1 MAEIHELSDLLA
13 NQIAAGEVIE
23 RPASVVKELVENAI
37 DANADQVQVV
47 VDNAGLDL
55 IKVIDNGDGIPS
67 EQVPL
72 AFVRH
77 ATSKIQNRHDLFN
90 VLTLGF
96 RGEALPSIASV
107 ADVTLQTKTKD
118 ASDGFTYQVKGGQVV
133 QETPAAGRLGTIVAV
148 RNLFYNTPARLK
160 YLKKPQTELSLIV
173 DVVNHLALAHPE
185 KALVLTHNGKTLVK
199 TTGSGD
205 LRQVL
210 AAIYDRKTAE
220 KMVDFSG
227 SSEHFKVSGY
237 LTLPEQTRASRSYLA
252 VLVNHRFVKNFSVSN
267 AIIKGYGSKL
277 MVGRFPIGAVSIE
290 LDPLLV
296 DVNVHPQKA
305 EIRLSE
311 QGELT
316 DLLTEIVRDR
326 LSAENLIPDALEN
339 LGQQA
344 EDSAHPGMAPTAG
357 AGQTASGA
365 PASKKEERDY
375 TGIPD
380 LGHEMPPAVRAV
392 KLASLPAIEIDA
404 ARVIQLSDK
413 SYLDDQAVLA
423 FANRYAKEGFVE
435 IFEEAKKG
443 KSSSAEAETAGSFD
457 AAGADVAQTTAAYAV
472 DEDDSVDAVPEND
485 GLSGADTP
493 TQTRTAGFNSPS
505 VHPNDGE
512 QEQAG
517 AHALDFADPAQESG
531 KKQKPVNLD
540 LDVDNENEQG
550 FPNLDY
556 IGQMHGTFLFAQDK
570 DKLYLIDQH
579 AAQERLNYEFYRKQV
594 GEVSDNQ
601 QVLLQPLTLTYSTA
615 DVLKILDKQETLQ
628 AVGLA
633 VEEFGPNTL
642 ALYEHPTWVK
652 PDQVESTV
660 KEMIDWVLAQ
670 GDLTVA
676 AFREKAAIMMSCKRA
691 IKANWHISSDE
702 ARTLLA
708 DLAKAE
714 NPYNCP
720 HGRPV
725 LTAFTLTEMERMFK
739 RIQDSHESWQNYDN
753 HPF

>member
-1 MAEIHELSDLLA
+1 MAKIHELSDLIA

-37 DANADQVQVV
+37 DASATQVDVV
-47 VDNAGLDL
+47 VDNAGLDM
-55 IKVIDNGDGIPS
+55 IKVIDNGDGI
-67 EQVPL
+67 EADQVPL

-77 ATSKIQNRHDLFN
+77 ATSKIENRHDLFK
-90 VLTLGF
+90 VMTLGF

-107 ADVTLQTKTKD
+107 ADVTLQTRTKD

-133 QETPAAGRLGTIVAV
+133 QQTPAAGRFGTIVSV

-185 KALVLTHNGKTLVK
+185 KALTLTHNGKTLVK
-199 TTGSGD
+199 TAGNGD

-210 AAIYDRKTAE
+210 ASIYDRKTAE

-227 SSEHFKVSGY
+227 QSEHFKVSGY

-316 DLLTEIVRDR
+316 DLLTRVIAQR
-326 LSAENLIPDALEN
+326 LAKENLIPDALEN
-339 LGQQA
+339 LGQ
-344 EDSAHPGMAPTAG
+344 ETDELVHPGMAPVEKKVEKAEAAVTTAG
-357 AGQTASGA
+357 TFLN
-365 PASKKEERDY
+365 PAERS
-375 TGIPD
+375 
-380 LGHEMPPAVRAV
+380 V
-392 KLASLPAIEIDA
+392 KLATLPAIVVDEK
-404 ARVIQLSDK
+404 RVIQLTDK
-413 SYLDDQAVLA
+413 AFLNDAAVLV
-423 FANRYAKEGFVE
+423 FTKRYEAEGFCEPFGPAPSKKNAVVSE
-435 IFEEAKKG
+435 EVDEFFE
-443 KSSSAEAETAGSFD
+443 SADRVAEPTATYEAENVDLFHQPAHEELLVSD
-457 AAGADVAQTTAAYAV
+457 APAPTKKVKV
-472 DEDDSVDAVPEND
+472 EN
-485 GLSGADTP
+485 
-493 TQTRTAGFNSPS
+493 
-505 VHPNDGE
+505 V
-512 QEQAG
+512 
-517 AHALDFADPAQESG
+517 
-531 KKQKPVNLD
+531 D
-540 LDVDNENEQG
+540 LDVDEQNATDNPQG

-615 DVLKILDKQETLQ
+615 DVLKIMDHKEMLAE
-628 AVGLA
+628 VGLS
-633 VEEFGPNTL
+633 VEEFGPNTV
-642 ALYEHPTWVK
+642 ALYEHPTWMK
-652 PDQVESTV
+652 ADQLAETV
-660 KEMIDWVLAQ
+660 KEMIDWTLS
-670 GDLTVA
+670 GEKLTVA

-691 IKANWHISSDE
+691 IKANWHLSDE
-702 ARTLLA
+702 QARQLLK

-739 RIQDSHESWQNYDN
+739 RIQDSHESWQNYDT

>member
-1 MAEIHELSDLLA
+1 MAKIHELSDLLA

-37 DANADQVQVV
+37 DAHASQVDVV

-55 IKVIDNGDGIPS
+55 IKVIDNGEGIEA

-77 ATSKIQNRHDLFN
+77 ATSKIENRHDLFK
-90 VLTLGF
+90 VMTLGF

-107 ADVTLQTKTKD
+107 ADVTLQTRTKE
-118 ASDGFTYQVKGGQVV
+118 ATNGFTYQVKGGQVI
-133 QETPAAGRLGTIVAV
+133 QENPAPGRLGTIVSV

-185 KALVLTHNGKTLVK
+185 KALTLTHNGKTLVK
-199 TTGSGD
+199 TAGNGD

-220 KMVDFSG
+220 KMVDFAG
-227 SSEHFKVSGY
+227 QSEHFKVSGY

-311 QGELT
+311 QDELT
-316 DLLTEIVRDR
+316 KLLTEVIAER
-326 LSAENLIPDALEN
+326 LSEENLIPDALEN
-339 LGQQA
+339 LGQDA
-344 EDSAHPGMAPTAG
+344 SHLAHPGMTLPKEAKA
-357 AGQTASGA
+357 QTTSADDA
-365 PASKKEERDY
+365 NHLPLNPAQRS
-375 TGIPD
+375 
-380 LGHEMPPAVRAV
+380 V
-392 KLASLPAIEIDA
+392 KLGNLPVISLKSNRMIQITDKAYLQDA
-404 ARVIQLSDK
+404 
-413 SYLDDQAVLA
+413 AVLA
-423 FANRYAKEGFVE
+423 FAHRYQNEGFTEPFGKGQKKDPNLVDSMEDRLAAPVATYASDSLKTSEPTKGEAQTSAVE
-435 IFEEAKKG
+435 RSHEQSNPFLDTAHQPTEKAKK
-443 KSSSAEAETAGSFD
+443 
-457 AAGADVAQTTAAYAV
+457 VRV
-472 DEDDSVDAVPEND
+472 EN
-485 GLSGADTP
+485 
-493 TQTRTAGFNSPS
+493 
-505 VHPNDGE
+505 V
-512 QEQAG
+512 
-517 AHALDFADPAQESG
+517 
-531 KKQKPVNLD
+531 D
-540 LDVDNENEQG
+540 LDVDEQSATENPKG

-579 AAQERLNYEFYRKQV
+579 AAQERLNYEFYRRQV

-615 DVLKILDKQETLQ
+615 DVLKIMDHREVLAQ
-628 AVGLA
+628 VGLA
-633 VEEFGPNTL
+633 IEEFGPNTV
-642 ALYEHPTWVK
+642 ALYEHPTWMK
-652 PDQVESTV
+652 ADQLADTV
-660 KEMIDWVLAQ
+660 KEMIDWVLS
-670 GDLTVA
+670 GDELTVA
-676 AFREKAAIMMSCKRA
+676 AFRKKAAIMMSCKRA
-691 IKANWHISSDE
+691 IKANWHISDDE
-702 ARTLLA
+702 ARTLLS

-739 RIQDSHESWQNYDN
+739 RIQDSHESWQNYDT

>member
-1 MAEIHELSDLLA
+1 MAKIHELSDLLA

-37 DANADQVQVV
+37 DANAQQIDVV

-55 IKVIDNGDGIPS
+55 IKVIDNGEGIAN
-67 EQVPL
+67 EDVPL

-77 ATSKIQNRHDLFN
+77 ATSKIENRHDLFK
-90 VLTLGF
+90 VMTLGF

-107 ADVTLQTKTKD
+107 ADVTLQTRT
-118 ASDGFTYQVKGGQVV
+118 ATSENGMTYQVKGGQVV
-133 QETPAAGRLGTIVAV
+133 QESPAAGRYGTIVSV

-160 YLKKPQTELSLIV
+160 YLKKPQTELSLMT
-173 DVVNHLALAHPE
+173 DVMNHLALAHPE
-185 KALVLTHNGKTLVK
+185 RALTLTHNGKVLVK
-199 TTGSGD
+199 TAGNGD

-220 KMVDFSG
+220 KMVAFSG
-227 SSEHFKVSGY
+227 QSEHFKVSGY

-252 VLVNHRFVKNFSVSN
+252 VLVNNRFVKNFSVSN

-290 LDPLLV
+290 LDPLMV

-316 DLLTEIVRDR
+316 DLLTEVIAER
-326 LSAENLIPDALEN
+326 LAQENLIPDALEN
-339 LGQQA
+339 LGK
-344 EDSAHPGMAPTAG
+344 EEVEVNHPGLVAPKKPATVEV
-357 AGQTASGA
+357 QTAKS
-365 PASKKEERDY
+365 
-375 TGIPD
+375 TGGE
-380 LGHEMPPAVRAV
+380 LLNSAQRSV
-392 KLASLPAIEIDA
+392 KLTTLPAITVRKNA
-404 ARVIQLSDK
+404 VIQLTDK
-413 SYLDDQAVLA
+413 AYLH
-423 FANRYAKEGFVE
+423 
-435 IFEEAKKG
+435 
-443 KSSSAEAETAGSFD
+443 D
-457 AAGADVAQTTAAYAV
+457 AAVVSFMSRYQSEAYVEPFGQKTRSVVDDAKMADPLEKRVAEPIADYQNQDFSQHLTMTDQPTAAV
-472 DEDDSVDAVPEND
+472 SK
-485 GLSGADTP
+485 
-493 TQTRTAGFNSPS
+493 
-505 VHPNDGE
+505 
-512 QEQAG
+512 QAKV
-517 AHALDFADPAQESG
+517 QN
-531 KKQKPVNLD
+531 VD
-540 LDVDNENEQG
+540 LDVDVQDATDNPQG

-570 DKLYLIDQH
+570 DKFYLIDQH

-594 GEVSDNQ
+594 GDVSDNR

-615 DVLKILDKQETLQ
+615 DILKIMDHRDVLAQ
-628 AVGLA
+628 VGLS

-642 ALYEHPTWVK
+642 ALYEHPTWMK
-652 PDQVESTV
+652 ADQVEDTV
-660 KEMIDWVLAQ
+660 REMIDWVLS
-670 GDLTVA
+670 GEELTVA

-691 IKANWHISSDE
+691 IKANWHLSPDE
-702 ARTLLA
+702 ARRLLV
-708 DLAKAE
+708 DLAKAK

-739 RIQDSHESWQNYDN
+739 RIQDSHESWQNYDR

>member
-435 IFEEAKKG
+435 IFEEAKRG
-443 KSSSAEAETAGSFD
+443 KVLSTEGDAAEGFAE
-457 AAGADVAQTTAAYAV
+457 AGADVAQTTAAYAV
-472 DEDDSVDAVPEND
+472 AEDDSVDAVPEKV
-485 GLSGADTP
+485 ATE
-493 TQTRTAGFNSPS
+493 APS
-505 VHPNDGE
+505 ESVT
-512 QEQAG
+512 
-517 AHALDFADPAQESG
+517 HALDFASQGQENG

>member
-1 MAEIHELSDLLA
+1 MAKIHELSDLIA

-37 DANADQVQVV
+37 DANASQVDVV
-47 VDNAGLDL
+47 VDQAGLDL
-55 IKVIDNGDGIPS
+55 IKVIDNGQGIPGD
-67 EQVPL
+67 QVPL

-77 ATSKIQNRHDLFN
+77 ATSKIENRHDLFK
-90 VLTLGF
+90 VMTLGF

-107 ADVTLQTKTKD
+107 SDVTLQTKTAD
-118 ASDGFTYQVKGGQVV
+118 AENGFTYQVKGGQVV
-133 QETPAAGRLGTIVAV
+133 QESPAPGRLGTIVSV

-173 DVVNHLALAHPE
+173 DVVNHLALANP
-185 KALVLTHNGKTLVK
+185 KTALTLTHNGKTLVK
-199 TTGSGD
+199 TAGNGD

-220 KMVDFSG
+220 KMVGFAG
-227 SSEHFKVSGY
+227 QSEHFKVSGY

-290 LDPLLV
+290 LDPLMV

-316 DLLTEIVRDR
+316 DLLTAVVANR
-326 LSAENLIPDALEN
+326 LSEENLIPDALEN
-339 LGQQA
+339 LGQQS
-344 EDSAHPGMAPTAG
+344 EELKHPGMAAPALDSVAEKSLSDSQGKLAG
-357 AGQTASGA
+357 KKPSAGQFAAVNDSGLN
-365 PASKKEERDY
+365 ASK
-375 TGIPD
+375 
-380 LGHEMPPAVRAV
+380 RAI
-392 KLASLPAIEIDA
+392 KLSELPAIA
-404 ARVIQLSDK
+404 V
-413 SYLDDQAVLA
+413 DDQAVIQLTDKA
-423 FANRYAKEGFVE
+423 YLQDAAVLVFAKRYQDEGFIE
-435 IFEEAKKG
+435 PFEEMEASGAVFEAEETAELGTVNPFESANKVAEPMATYEAASDAMITAEEPAAPAKKI
-443 KSSSAEAETAGSFD
+443 K
-457 AAGADVAQTTAAYAV
+457 V
-472 DEDDSVDAVPEND
+472 EN
-485 GLSGADTP
+485 
-493 TQTRTAGFNSPS
+493 
-505 VHPNDGE
+505 V
-512 QEQAG
+512 
-517 AHALDFADPAQESG
+517 
-531 KKQKPVNLD
+531 D
-540 LDVDNENEQG
+540 LDVDDQQEDINPQG
-550 FPNLDY
+550 FPKLDY

-601 QVLLQPLTLTYSTA
+601 QVLLQPLMLNYSTA
-615 DVLKILDKQETLQ
+615 DVLKILDVKELL
-628 AVGLA
+628 AEVGLA
-633 VEEFGPNTL
+633 IEEFGPNTI
-642 ALYEHPTWVK
+642 ALYEHPTWMK
-652 PDQVESTV
+652 ADQLSDTV
-660 KEMIDWVLAQ
+660 KEMIDWILS
-670 GDLTVA
+670 GEKLTVA

-691 IKANWHISSDE
+691 IKANWHISDDE
-702 ARTLLA
+702 ARRLLA

-739 RIQDSHESWQNYDN
+739 RIQDSHESWQNYDT